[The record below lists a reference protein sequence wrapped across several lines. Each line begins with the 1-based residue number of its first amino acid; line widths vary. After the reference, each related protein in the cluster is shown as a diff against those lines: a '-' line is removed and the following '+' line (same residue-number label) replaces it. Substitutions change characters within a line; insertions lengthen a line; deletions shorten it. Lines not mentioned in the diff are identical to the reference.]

1 MSNNNGANIT
11 ALTAFNNII
20 FRFVD
25 DLIETFP
32 EENDFKVYKRTFS
45 ILKSANA
52 KKMCTVF
59 KNYSYTYRE
68 KIISKDETFFI
79 SNEYS
84 EIKQDTTD
92 SDSVGGV
99 IDKLK
104 LYWNTLE
111 NENKEKIWQYLST
124 MIQLSDMIN

>member
-1 MSNNNGANIT
+1 MANPGNMT

-52 KKMCTVF
+52 KKMCNLF
-59 KNYSYTYRE
+59 KIYSYNYRE
-68 KIISKDETFFI
+68 KILAKDESFFI
-79 SNEYS
+79 QNEYS
-84 EIKQDTTD
+84 EIKQANNAE
-92 SDSVGGV
+92 SVGG
-99 IDKLK
+99 IIEKLK
-104 LYWNTLE
+104 EHWKTLE

-124 MIQLSDMIN
+124 MIQLSDMIQ